1 MDVDLDGK
9 EKTDHF
15 NPLAA
20 ANAITNSS
28 QSLLNPYGM
37 PSEGRY
43 SQTLTGLSFM
53 IVLGES

>member
-1 MDVDLDGK
+1 MDGK

-15 NPLAA
+15 NPRA
-20 ANAITNSS
+20 ANAITDSS

-43 SQTLTGLSFM
+43 SHTLPGLIFM
-53 IVLGES
+53 TVLGGS